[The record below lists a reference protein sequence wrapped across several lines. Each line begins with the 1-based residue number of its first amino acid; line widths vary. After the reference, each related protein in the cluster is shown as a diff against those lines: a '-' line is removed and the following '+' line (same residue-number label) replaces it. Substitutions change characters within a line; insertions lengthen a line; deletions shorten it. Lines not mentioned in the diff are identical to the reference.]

1 MLYFVFNVLRL
12 LFISF
17 GSMFQD
23 LPSLTHTK
31 NSLHFHSSF
40 SLLLFYIHMS
50 IAFHIILSQI
60 HLEKNDVIYLQPFND
75 TYITLTLQYHLI
87 VIHMSRLWPRK
98 ETCVFYSMTV
108 AYSFDVEFRHCK
120 FCEGYDS
127 LEVFGCLRFWF
138 GKVINVFYFRTKEK
152 EKETFKLIIYEV
164 IYFFFFLNLC

>member
-60 HLEKNDVIYLQPFND
+60 HLEKNEASTFQWHH
-75 TYITLTLQYHLI
+75 ITPMLQYHLI
-87 VIHMSRLWPRK
+87 VTRMSGLWLRK
-98 ETCVFYSMTV
+98 GACVFYSMTI
-108 AYSFDVEFRHCK
+108 AYGFDVELRHCR
-120 FCEGYDS
+120 FCEGYD
-127 LEVFGCLRFWF
+127 LLGVFGCLRFWI
-138 GKVINVFYFRTKEK
+138 GKVIHVFYFRTKEK
-152 EKETFKLIIYEV
+152 EKETF
-164 IYFFFFLNLC
+164 